1 MRLRCAGRYAP
12 KLCVQRH
19 LAGRGEVSTS
29 VESPAARAA
38 GAEKMT
44 FAAYII
50 GETTLPIQCLEFI
63 RVRNIR

>member
-1 MRLRCAGRYAP
+1 
-12 KLCVQRH
+12 
-19 LAGRGEVSTS
+19 VSTS

-38 GAEKMT
+38 GGEQMT

>member
-1 MRLRCAGRYAP
+1 MRLRRAGRGALN
-12 KLCVQRH
+12 LCVQKH

-38 GAEKMT
+38 GAEKMA

-50 GETTLPIQCLEFI
+50 GETTLPIQCLECIHVRDI
-63 RVRNIR
+63 R